1 MSVRAL
7 ESRVLQTV
15 TRAMDKLYPLK
26 HAENSWDNTGLLVD
40 SSVPDQAEAA
50 AAAAPK
56 ILLTVDLTEAV
67 ADEAIRQRCNVVIA
81 YHPFL
86 FRKFNRITPA
96 DNSQQRSLVKLIR
109 NNVSVYSP
117 HTAVDAAS
125 GGVNDWLADG
135 ISAGSVET
143 SRQVII
149 PDKDNAPGVGMG
161 RIVELEQAIPLAE
174 AVARIKAS
182 LHVEH
187 VQVAVRAGVDVATVR
202 KVAICA
208 GSGSGVFQAIDPAEH
223 ASIDLFYTGELS
235 HHELLALSERD
246 KSVVLCGHC
255 NTERGF
261 LQTLRTRLTA
271 ELEPVA
277 DTEVAVSDCDTSPF
291 VTL

>member
-26 HAENSWDNTGLLVD
+26 NAENSWDNTGLLVD
-40 SSVPDQAEAA
+40 SSVPDAGDAA
-50 AAAAPK
+50 AAAAPR

-67 ADEAIRQRCNVVIA
+67 ADEAIRQRCNVIIA

-96 DNSQQRSLVKLIR
+96 DNTQHRSLVKLIR

-117 HTAVDAAS
+117 HTAVDAAV

-135 ISAGSVET
+135 VCAGSVET
-143 SRQVII
+143 ARRVIV
-149 PDKDNAPGVGMG
+149 PDKTAVPGVGMG
-161 RIVELEQAIPLAE
+161 RIVQLDRPIPLSD
-174 AVARIKAS
+174 AVARIKTA
-182 LHVEH
+182 LHLRH
-187 VQVAVRAGVDVATVR
+187 VQVAARAGVDAVSVR
-202 KVAICA
+202 TIAICA
-208 GSGSGVFQAIDPAEH
+208 GSGAGVFQNFDPADH
-223 ASIDLFYTGELS
+223 AAVDLFYTGELS
-235 HHELLALSERD
+235 HHELLALSEHD

-255 NTERGF
+255 NTERPF
-261 LQTLRTRLTA
+261 LHTLRTRLAA
-271 ELEPVA
+271 ELAPVA
-277 DTEVAVSDCDTSPF
+277 GAHVVVSLCDASPF